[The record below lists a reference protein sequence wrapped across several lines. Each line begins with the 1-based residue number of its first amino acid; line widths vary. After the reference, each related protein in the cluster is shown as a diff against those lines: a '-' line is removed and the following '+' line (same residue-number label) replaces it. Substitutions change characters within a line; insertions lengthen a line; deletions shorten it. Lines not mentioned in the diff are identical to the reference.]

1 LQVKRIE
8 KNQCKKEK
16 REQMTKKEKD
26 KEKGIKKIKIRLQ
39 LRKYRFC

>member
-1 LQVKRIE
+1 LQVKIIE

-26 KEKGIKKIKIRLQ
+26 KEKGIKKIKIR
-39 LRKYRFC
+39 